1 METLVGIVILIVLAY
16 LALCLFLYV
25 LRIVIGI
32 IVLIAVPTS
41 LYLFFVMDE
50 HFYAI
55 LLFVGV
61 CMLAGLV
68 DDDEDEQTKEEE
80 KKADYAYKTVEHKK
94 QRTSSASNSSMNK
107 ALMYLIPIF
116 WPYLI
121 LKAIFSEKQV
131 KTDMSPYDYEQ
142 HLKSNGK

>member
-16 LALCLFLYV
+16 LVLCLFLYV

-61 CMLAGLV
+61 CMLAELV
-68 DDDEDEQTKEEE
+68 DGDGDGQKKEE
-80 KKADYAYKTVEHKK
+80 KKADYAYKAVEHKER
-94 QRTSSASNSSMNK
+94 RTSSSSNSSMNK

-121 LKAIFSEKQV
+121 LKAIFSEKQA

>member
-50 HFYAI
+50 HLYAI

-61 CMLAGLV
+61 CMLAELV
-68 DDDEDEQTKEEE
+68 DDDGAEQKKEE
-80 KKADYAYKTVEHKK
+80 KKADYAYKAVEHKE
-94 QRTSSASNSSMNK
+94 RSTSSSSNSSMNK

-121 LKAIFSEKQV
+121 LKAIFSEKQA

>member
-50 HFYAI
+50 HLYAI

-61 CMLAGLV
+61 CMLAELV
-68 DDDEDEQTKEEE
+68 DDDGAEQKKEE
-80 KKADYAYKTVEHKK
+80 KKADYAYKAVEHKERSK
-94 QRTSSASNSSMNK
+94 SSSSNSSMNK

-121 LKAIFSEKQV
+121 LKAIFSEKQA